1 MTWWK
6 VKNEMPSGSTIANGP
21 TGNPNAVT
29 VSAKKFMY
37 LKKPSAARF
46 ATIAA
51 VMMPPRFVAT

>member
-1 MTWWK
+1 
-6 VKNEMPSGSTIANGP
+6 MPSGSTIANGP

-51 VMMPPRFVAT
+51 VTMPPRFVAT